1 MSLRLH
7 WKTIGQGIANTFLD
21 WSWFLFDFLGFICHF
36 IWAVPSFT
44 VFFFT
49 EFLLFAAGRD
59 RVTEGQT
66 AFLTGSQNVS
76 NTKKNQISEKKLLLS
91 LSFVSFFFPF
101 FSLVEHV
108 DVFIPE
114 IACDSC
120 RWLHRPICWLV
131 LSVFFSP
138 RNSQIFSVFLSPE
151 MYVSEN
157 LCYFHHCESESWSF
171 LAE

>member
-44 VFFFT
+44 VFFLPSFCSLQPA
-49 EFLLFAAGRD
+49 EIGWLRD
-59 RVTEGQT
+59 RRH
-66 AFLTGSQNVS
+66 FLRVLKMVRTQ
-76 NTKKNQISEKKLLLS
+76 KKNQISEKKLLLS
-91 LSFVSFFFPF
+91 SSFVSFFFPF